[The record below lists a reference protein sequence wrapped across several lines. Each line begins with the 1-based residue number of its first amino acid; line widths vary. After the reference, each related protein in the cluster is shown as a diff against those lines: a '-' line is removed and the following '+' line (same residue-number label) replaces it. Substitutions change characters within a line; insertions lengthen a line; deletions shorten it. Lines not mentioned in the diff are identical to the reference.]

1 MKPLYIKAI
10 ADRLSLNKWQIE
22 NCVLLLED
30 GNTIPFIS
38 RYRKEQT
45 GGMDDSQVAEVK
57 HWADTFD
64 DMEKRKSTIIQTIE
78 KAGKLTEQ
86 LKRRIENSV
95 DLSLIHI

>member
-38 RYRKEQT
+38 R
-45 GGMDDSQVAEVK
+45 
-57 HWADTFD
+57 
-64 DMEKRKSTIIQTIE
+64 
-78 KAGKLTEQ
+78 
-86 LKRRIENSV
+86 
-95 DLSLIHI
+95 